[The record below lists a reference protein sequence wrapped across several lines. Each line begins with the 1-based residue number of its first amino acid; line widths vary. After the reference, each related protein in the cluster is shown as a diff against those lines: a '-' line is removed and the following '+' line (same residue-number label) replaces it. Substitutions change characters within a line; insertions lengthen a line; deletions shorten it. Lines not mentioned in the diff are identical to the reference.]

1 MEGYLSV
8 LAFAA
13 LPAVGN
19 FAGGLLAE
27 VLAPS
32 QRLLGLALHAAAGIV
47 LAVVAVELMPQ
58 ALEAEPP
65 WLIVLSFVL
74 GGVFFV
80 AVDKSIELVRARSGD
95 GGDAG
100 PWVIWFGVA
109 VDLFSDGVM
118 VGTGATV
125 ALGLGLLLALG
136 QVPADI
142 PEGFAT
148 ISNFR
153 DAGVRRGTR
162 LLLSAAFAAPIFLGA
177 TLGYWGMRGQP
188 ELYKLMLLTF
198 TAGVL
203 TTLVVEELIPEAHEG
218 AGGAEEE
225 PRLAALV
232 FVGGFALFAL
242 ISAYFELDQG

>member
-1 MEGYLSV
+1 MDGYLAV

-13 LPAVGN
+13 LPALGN
-19 FAGGLLAE
+19 LAGGVLAE
-27 VLAPS
+27 VLRPS
-32 QRLLGLALHAAAGIV
+32 PRLLGLALHAAAGIV

-58 ALEAEPP
+58 ALQADPP
-65 WLIVLSFVL
+65 WPIVLSFGL
-74 GGVFFV
+74 GGAFFV
-80 AVDKSIELVRARSGD
+80 AVDKGIELLRARLGSRGD
-95 GGDAG
+95 TG

-118 VGTGATV
+118 IGTGSTV

-136 QVPADI
+136 QVPADV

-148 ISNFR
+148 ISNLR
-153 DAGVRRGTR
+153 AAGVRLTTR
-162 LLLSAAFAAPIFLGA
+162 LLLSAAFAVPIFLGA
-177 TLGYWGMRGQP
+177 TVGYWGMRGQP

-203 TTLVVEELIPEAHEG
+203 TTLVVEELVPEAHEE
-218 AGGAEEE
+218 AGGVENE

-232 FVGGFALFAL
+232 FIGGFALFAL
-242 ISAYFELDQG
+242 ISAYFELD

>member
-1 MEGYLSV
+1 MEGYLAV

-13 LPAVGN
+13 LPALGN
-19 FAGGLLAE
+19 FAGGVLAE
-27 VLAPS
+27 LLRPS
-32 QRLLGLALHAAAGIV
+32 RQLLGLALHAAAGIV
-47 LAVVAVELMPQ
+47 LSVVAVELMPQ
-58 ALEAEPP
+58 ALEADPP

-80 AVDKSIELVRARSGD
+80 AMDKAIGIVSARF
-95 GGDAG
+95 GGESAG

-118 VGTGATV
+118 VGTGSTV
-125 ALGLGLLLALG
+125 AVGLGLLLALG

-153 DAGVRRGTR
+153 AAGVRRGSR
-162 LLLSAAFAAPIFLGA
+162 LLLSAAFAVPIFLGA
-177 TLGYWGMRGQP
+177 TVGYWAMRGQP

-198 TAGVL
+198 TVGVL
-203 TTLVVEELIPEAHEG
+203 TTLVVEELVPEAHEE
-218 AGGAEEE
+218 AGGAEDE
-225 PRLAALV
+225 PRVAALV
-232 FVGGFALFAL
+232 FIGGFALFAL
-242 ISAYFELDQG
+242 ISAYLEIE

>member
-1 MEGYLSV
+1 MEEYLTV

-13 LPAVGN
+13 LPALGN
-19 FAGGLLAE
+19 FAGGVLAE
-27 VLAPS
+27 VTRPS
-32 QRLLGLALHAAAGIV
+32 RRLLSLALHAAAGIV
-47 LAVVAVELMPQ
+47 LSVVAVELMPQ
-58 ALEAEPP
+58 ALEADPP

-74 GGVFFV
+74 GGLFF
-80 AVDKSIELVRARSGD
+80 AAMDKAIGIVSARFGER
-95 GGDAG
+95 GAG

-118 VGTGATV
+118 VGTGSTV
-125 ALGLGLLLALG
+125 AVGLGLLLALG
-136 QVPADI
+136 QVPADV

-153 DAGVRRGTR
+153 AAGVRRPTR
-162 LLLSAAFAAPIFLGA
+162 LLLSALFAVPIFLGA
-177 TLGYWGMRGQP
+177 TVGYWAMRGQP

-203 TTLVVEELIPEAHEG
+203 TTLVVEELMPEAHEE

-225 PRLAALV
+225 SRLAALV
-232 FVGGFALFAL
+232 FIGGFALFAL
-242 ISAYFELDQG
+242 ISAYLEIE

>member
-1 MEGYLSV
+1 MLR
-8 LAFAA
+8 
-13 LPAVGN
+13 
-19 FAGGLLAE
+19 
-27 VLAPS
+27 PS
-32 QRLLGLALHAAAGIV
+32 PRLLGLALHAAAGIV
-47 LAVVAVELMPQ
+47 LSVVAVELMPQ
-58 ALEAEPP
+58 ALEADPP

-74 GGVFFV
+74 VGAFFV
-80 AVDKSIELVRARSGD
+80 AVDKGIELVRARLGG

-118 VGTGATV
+118 VGTGSTV
-125 ALGLGLLLALG
+125 AIGLGLLLALG
-136 QVPADI
+136 QVPADV

-153 DAGVRRGTR
+153 AAGVRRATR
-162 LLLSAAFAAPIFLGA
+162 LLLSAAFAVPIFLGA
-177 TLGYWGMRGQP
+177 TLGYWAMRGQP

-203 TTLVVEELIPEAHEG
+203 TTLVVEELVPKAHEE

-225 PRLAALV
+225 SRLAALV

-242 ISAYFELDQG
+242 IAAYLEIE